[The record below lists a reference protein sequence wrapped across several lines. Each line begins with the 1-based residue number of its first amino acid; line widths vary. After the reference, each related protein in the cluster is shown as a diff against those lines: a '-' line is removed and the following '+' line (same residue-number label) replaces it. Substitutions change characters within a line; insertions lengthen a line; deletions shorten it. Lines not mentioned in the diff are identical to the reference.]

1 MFAFPHR
8 SHEIDGSIYEGVGP
22 CEPFDR
28 DEDGLERGPLII
40 GTREA
45 ATGKTADPDGVCSE
59 RAAIGFCSV
68 AERGDATEV
77 GESVNGNGRLDA
89 WDREPRSLVL
99 DVDTRGTPRSD
110 SVARLRL
117 GVDSGVRVAAV

>member
-8 SHEIDGSIYEGVGP
+8 SHEIEGSTYEGVGA

-28 DEDGLERGPLII
+28 DDDGLERLFWLAGPLMI

-45 ATGKTADPDGVCSE
+45 VTGKTGDPDGACSE
-59 RAAIGFCSV
+59 RAAIGFCNV

-77 GESVNGNGRLDA
+77 GESVNGNGRLDV
-89 WDREPRSLVL
+89 WD
-99 DVDTRGTPRSD
+99 
-110 SVARLRL
+110 
-117 GVDSGVRVAAV
+117 